1 MYGSSTKA
9 SKSFPNPLASQ
20 DEKLSKEY
28 GLNYAKAIEA
38 QWNGA
43 SPSDSSF
50 NRRNR
55 EFHRNRKYA
64 NGTQDVDIYKRL
76 LNTLDP
82 NNNDGTLL
90 NLDFSPVPILP
101 KFAKIVVN
109 KILSRNLYPNVE
121 AVDPLSTS
129 YKDAEKRKLEALVA
143 SRNTLM
149 KLKQA
154 HGVVVNMDP
163 DQIPETLEEAEIFMG
178 QSIKLDAEVAAQIST
193 NLTLSWNNFNETT
206 FRRVVNDLVSCGM
219 GVVKRVNDPSLG
231 ITLKYV
237 DPKDFV
243 HSYTEDPNFDDIS
256 YAGAVRRISI
266 HELKRLAG
274 DKLTEEQYKKI
285 AEKSASKNGNDS
297 SKLNRTYYDNQAR
310 RTVYGYDEYV
320 VELLEFEFLST
331 DTMHFEERGNRFG
344 NVGFYMQGYNYKEKT
359 GGVFAR
365 TPHRLD
371 VTNVYGGFYVMGC
384 DYIFDYG
391 MKTNMPRN
399 AYDLSKT
406 NLSFSVVA
414 TNLDNM
420 VPKSMIGSVKGFADM
435 LQLTHL
441 KIQQAIAKAKPDGLI
456 IDIEGLENVQL
467 GKAGE
472 LQPLDLHDIY
482 EQTGVFYYRS
492 KNPEGGFQNPPIREI
507 GNSIRN
513 INELINLYNHYLRM
527 IRDVTG
533 INEAMDASTPK
544 GDALVGVREQAI
556 AAGNNAIYDI
566 TNAAFL
572 MFQKVCSD
580 LIKCIQVLPQESI
593 IFQSYAN
600 AIGDSNIGVMT
611 SFSDLPM
618 FNFGVQGKKDM
629 DDRERQFL
637 EQSIQMSLQQQAISL
652 EDAMAVRE
660 LKDVEQAERLLSV
673 RRQKREAKT
682 QQMASENSAM
692 QAQQAQQAAQQASM
706 ARQQEMQM
714 QAEIEIQKIQAKAQS
729 DVQVASALHEM
740 KKELEMI
747 KAQATLGFKTDDQE
761 FKEKIEVL
769 KEDRKDERVDKQA
782 VAQSKLMSQRKDRRG
797 ELSPSN
803 TQNIIRNLTQ
813 DGGN

>member
-1 MYGSSTKA
+1 
-9 SKSFPNPLASQ
+9 
-20 DEKLSKEY
+20 
-28 GLNYAKAIEA
+28 
-38 QWNGA
+38 
-43 SPSDSSF
+43 
-50 NRRNR
+50 
-55 EFHRNRKYA
+55 
-64 NGTQDVDIYKRL
+64 
-76 LNTLDP
+76 
-82 NNNDGTLL
+82 
-90 NLDFSPVPILP
+90 
-101 KFAKIVVN
+101 
-109 KILSRNLYPNVE
+109 
-121 AVDPLSTS
+121 
-129 YKDAEKRKLEALVA
+129 
-143 SRNTLM
+143 
-149 KLKQA
+149 
-154 HGVVVNMDP
+154 
-163 DQIPETLEEAEIFMG
+163 
-178 QSIKLDAEVAAQIST
+178 
-193 NLTLSWNNFNETT
+193 
-206 FRRVVNDLVSCGM
+206 
-219 GVVKRVNDPSLG
+219 
-231 ITLKYV
+231 
-237 DPKDFV
+237 
-243 HSYTEDPNFDDIS
+243 
-256 YAGAVRRISI
+256 
-266 HELKRLAG
+266 
-274 DKLTEEQYKKI
+274 
-285 AEKSASKNGNDS
+285 
-297 SKLNRTYYDNQAR
+297 
-310 RTVYGYDEYV
+310 
-320 VELLEFEFLST
+320 
-331 DTMHFEERGNRFG
+331 
-344 NVGFYMQGYNYKEKT
+344 
-359 GGVFAR
+359 
-365 TPHRLD
+365 
-371 VTNVYGGFYVMGC
+371 MGC
-384 DYIFDYG
+384 DYLFDYG
-391 MKTNMPRN
+391 MKTNTPRN
-399 AYDLSKT
+399 AYDLSRT
-406 NLSFSVVA
+406 NLSYSVVA

-420 VPKSMIGSVKGFADM
+420 VPKSMIGSTKGFADM

-566 TNAAFL
+566 TNAALL

-580 LIKCIQVLPQESI
+580 LVKCIQILPQESI
-593 IFQSYAN
+593 VFQSYAN
-600 AIGDSNIGVMT
+600 AIGSSNMTAVT

-618 FNFGVQGKKDM
+618 FNFGVQVKKDM

-682 QQMASENSAM
+682 QQMAAQNSQM
-692 QAQQAQQAAQQASM
+692 QAKQAQEAAQSASQ
-706 ARQQEMQM
+706 ARQQEIQM
-714 QAEIEIQKIQAKAQS
+714 QAQIEVQKIQAKAQS
-729 DVQVASALHEM
+729 DIQVATALHEM

-761 FKEKIEVL
+761 FQEKLEVL

-797 ELSPSN
+797 ELTNST
-803 TQNIIRNLTQ
+803 TQNIIRNLT